1 MERGNLSYVC
11 KITNIFGATSSGHL
25 NTELRE
31 KFNTESPNQ
40 MEKIKSSL
48 IRLKNRSDTHLL
60 T

>member
-48 IRLKNRSDTHLL
+48 IRLKK
-60 T
+60 